1 MAEFLTSMASSGAL
15 RNTRLSD
22 TDITVAR
29 AKCGSLRLKLEE
41 TEAAYESD
49 AKHELE
55 LAKLAQAQ
63 RAALDAHEKKV
74 AKRAVVTRGNVAAFV
89 EKLAMEAEVER
100 DEVRHRC
107 DIFEAERAV
116 KARQAILK
124 ERAGDRHRNQSMH
137 KKVIAMRARQQRY
150 VDNSAEKMQAIE
162 QRNLP

>member
-29 AKCGSLRLKLEE
+29 ARCGSLRLKLEE

-89 EKLAMEAEVER
+89 EKLALEAEVER
-100 DEVRHRC
+100 EEVRHRC

-150 VDNSAEKMQAIE
+150 VDNSAEKMQAISS
-162 QRNLP
+162 RS

>member
-49 AKHELE
+49 AKHELA
-55 LAKLAQAQ
+55 LAKLAQAE

-89 EKLAMEAEVER
+89 EKLAMEA
-100 DEVRHRC
+100 
-107 DIFEAERAV
+107 
-116 KARQAILK
+116 
-124 ERAGDRHRNQSMH
+124 
-137 KKVIAMRARQQRY
+137 
-150 VDNSAEKMQAIE
+150 
-162 QRNLP
+162 